1 MEHVASSIVHAV
13 CRNEKGC
20 DLNPLPG
27 TPSYSLTKLEQEAQ
41 DYMDGWQFF
50 FKKVCERVWNVIS
63 IHAVCGG
70 CIADNT
76 IGLLDHFLMKR
87 ALSACCKSLLPFR
100 EQVLCWNAHCF
111 YGGFKLQ
118 VRCASSFHRTK
129 KGGICYTKGMKE
141 SEDDLEL
148 WAPLK
153 Y

>member
-76 IGLLDHFLMKR
+76 KGLLDHFLMKR

-100 EQVLCWNAHCF
+100 EQVLC
-111 YGGFKLQ
+111 
-118 VRCASSFHRTK
+118 
-129 KGGICYTKGMKE
+129 
-141 SEDDLEL
+141 
-148 WAPLK
+148 
-153 Y
+153 